1 MSQTFIKIVAL
12 WKCFVLEYQRSE
24 YWKILRV
31 TIIVSL
37 FNLDVNGYLKFWILS
52 LQLIMHIT
60 LISKQLYFK
69 WTINIELNLL
79 KQLLATFLIKMKLRK
94 MLTIY
99 IIQQKGL
106 TQTSSKVEGDFL
118 MSHNLWY
125 YCFNISYHFTRISFR
140 YTIK

>member
-1 MSQTFIKIVAL
+1 
-12 WKCFVLEYQRSE
+12 
-24 YWKILRV
+24 
-31 TIIVSL
+31 
-37 FNLDVNGYLKFWILS
+37 
-52 LQLIMHIT
+52 MHIT

-118 MSHNLWY
+118 MSHNL
-125 YCFNISYHFTRISFR
+125 
-140 YTIK
+140 